1 MSEIPLQVELRHL
14 RYFVAVAQTL
24 HFGKAADQVG
34 ITQPVLSDQVRRLE
48 HLLKVQLLYRT
59 KRVVK
64 LTPAGQ
70 VLLEEATQ
78 LLAQADVAVSRTRRA
93 ADGKLGSL
101 TIGYTGPALYTVMP
115 DIVRVFRD
123 RNPDI
128 HLSLDERCTSDQEA
142 ALLAGEL
149 EVGFLHP
156 PVDAA
161 LSLRPILCETML
173 LALPADHPLASQP
186 QISIKQLT
194 KESFIL
200 FPREVGPHLYASI
213 LRLCAEAG
221 FVPRVA
227 QEVTPQPTMIGMVAA
242 GMGIAFV
249 SASLQQIGRAGV
261 VNREQV
267 EPAPTL
273 EQAIAW
279 KAAATELM
287 QRPILQNFLAVA
299 QAWQAG

>member
-1 MSEIPLQVELRHL
+1 MSEIPPQVELRHL

-24 HFGKAADQVG
+24 HFGKAAEQVG
-34 ITQPVLSDQVRRLE
+34 ITQPVLSDQIRRLE
-48 HLLKVQLLYRT
+48 QLLKVQLLYRT

-64 LTPAGQ
+64 LTAAGQ

-78 LLAQADVAVSRTRRA
+78 LLTQADVAVVRTRRA

-115 DIVRVFRD
+115 DIVRTFRD

-142 ALLAGEL
+142 ALLADEL

-161 LSLRPILCETML
+161 LSLHPILRETML
-173 LALPADHPLASQP
+173 LALPEDHPLASQP
-186 QISIKQLT
+186 QISIKQLA

-200 FPREVGPHLYASI
+200 FPREVGPNLYASI

-242 GMGIAFV
+242 GMGIALV
-249 SASLQQIGRAGV
+249 SASLQQIGRTGV
-261 VNREQV
+261 VYRELV

-273 EQAIAW
+273 ELAIAW
-279 KAAATELM
+279 KAAAPGPS
-287 QRPILQNFLAVA
+287 QRPVLQNFLAVA